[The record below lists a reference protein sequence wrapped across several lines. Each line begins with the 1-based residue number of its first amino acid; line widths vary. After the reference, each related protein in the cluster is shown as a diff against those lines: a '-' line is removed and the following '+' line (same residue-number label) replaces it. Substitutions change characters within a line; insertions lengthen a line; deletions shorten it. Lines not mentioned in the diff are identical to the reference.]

1 MLSTVALFRQRAET
15 YVSRVSLRPVI
26 PKASAH
32 LRPATEHDVGFVT
45 DVYVVTL
52 RAQGRLARD
61 LDEGAFRDRFVAQ
74 TFREVEGDV
83 PDSTTY
89 VIEIDGERAGR
100 LRVVRGPDSLEIA
113 GIQLLPAHQG
123 KGNGTYLIEQ
133 LVVEAHDAG
142 KPARVRAGRDNPRAL
157 GLYRRLGFT
166 EVGTDDDEIILE
178 SAPRTQADGTEAEA
192 GFSRGP

>member
-1 MLSTVALFRQRAET
+1 MLSSVALFRQRAGT

-61 LDEGAFRDRFVAQ
+61 FDEGAFRDHFVAQ

-100 LRVVRGPDSLEIA
+100 LRVVRRPESLEIA

-142 KPARVRAGRDNPRAL
+142 KTARVRAGRDNPRAL

-166 EVGTDDDEIILE
+166 EVDTDDDEIILE
-178 SAPRTQADGTEAEA
+178 SAPRMQADGTEAEA
-192 GFSRGP
+192 SFSRGP

>member
-61 LDEGAFRDRFVAQ
+61 FDEGAFRDRFVAQ

-142 KPARVRAGRDNPRAL
+142 KPARVRAGPDNLRAL
-157 GLYRRLGFT
+157 ALYRRLGFT
-166 EVGTDDDEIILE
+166 EVGTEDGEVVLE
-178 SAPRTQADGTEAEA
+178 SAPPRQDDGTAEPS
-192 GFSRGP
+192 FSRQT